1 MKTGDDLTTTTKK
14 QAQIVKKK
22 HVRLSAISILHFWK
36 FAYRTALLVL
46 MLVLYILNK
55 LFDTGSLFGGAE
67 DNQTLL
73 LVLWVQFVIGMV
85 LRFFPSRL
93 ESMGCQKQFARNFR
107 PKDGDPVPEKTP
119 MWKLWIIIAFWVALN
134 GTLGGLY
141 LLGVYD
147 AGILVLVSLAYS
159 VCDMI
164 CILWFC
170 PFHTWVLKNKCCT
183 TCRIYNWDYAMIFTP
198 LIFLP
203 NVFSYT
209 LVALSL
215 VLLVK
220 WEMTAAKHPE
230 RFAEN
235 SNACLDCKNC
245 PEKLCH
251 HKKQL
256 QSYLKTWRK
265 IHR

>member
-1 MKTGDDLTTTTKK
+1 MTTKK
-14 QAQIVKKK
+14 PTNTTRKRI
-22 HVRLSAISILHFWK
+22 HLSVISVLHFWK
-36 FAYRTALLVL
+36 FAYRSVLLGA

-55 LFDTGSLFGGAE
+55 AFHTGSLFGGAE
-67 DNQTLL
+67 NNKGLL
-73 LVLWVQFVIGMV
+73 WFVWVQFVVGMI
-85 LRFFPSRL
+85 LRFFPSKM
-93 ESMGCQKQFARNFR
+93 ESMGCQKQFARNYR
-107 PKDGDPVPEKTP
+107 PKDGNPVPEKTP

-147 AGILVLVSLAYS
+147 AGILVLVSLAYA

-183 TCRIYNWDYAMIFTP
+183 TCRIYNWDYAMMFTP
-198 LIFLP
+198 LIFIPDIFTCSLIG
-203 NVFSYT
+203 
-209 LVALSL
+209 LS
-215 VLLVK
+215 VLLLIR
-220 WEMTAAKHPE
+220 WEVTAAKHPE

-256 QSYLKTWRK
+256 QNYLKTWRK
-265 IHR
+265 THRCV